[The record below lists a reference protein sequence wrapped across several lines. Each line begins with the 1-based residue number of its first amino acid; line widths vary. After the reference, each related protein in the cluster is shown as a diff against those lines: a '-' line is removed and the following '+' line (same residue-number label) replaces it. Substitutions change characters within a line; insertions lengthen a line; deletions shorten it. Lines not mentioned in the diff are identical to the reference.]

1 VRAFDDAANRNAG
14 SIQFIKDNFGYPE
27 EDIKVCL
34 NSSGTRSTNTALPQA
49 WLNTVGYPDDCG
61 TIHSKVIDDTL
72 R

>member
-1 VRAFDDAANRNAG
+1 VRAFDDAANRNG

-34 NSSGTRSTNTALPQA
+34 NPSGTSSTNTALHQA

-61 TIHSKVIDDTL
+61 TIHGKVINDTL